1 MNQWCS
7 SRRAWDSCESAL
19 WGPGSPALVELLC
32 RIQDMPPVERD
43 QKEER
48 DLSPMVR
55 VNHKP
60 PQEEPQPASPA
71 VVHAEA
77 TPAFSNVPL
86 PVVLRL
92 QRGPMAPSGGDDQHV
107 KQLHTEERR
116 AELKRLLADRRLGQA
131 QAKPRSGLTM
141 AAALTPEQWRLVRSS
156 PESASIPAV
165 DSSQTEQTKQ
175 QPAVSSAVS
184 EASAAAHPAGF
195 ALQANN
201 EEVDTSDELR
211 LPPRGI
217 NPATIAEDVA
227 RIQAEQATE
236 RLRQRAQG
244 TEPTDADLT
253 AQLGLDELDPTRR
266 PILGLAGFVAANPED
281 PQGPQ
286 TLPLLLLRRELRGD
300 YNFLPFAKHVDL
312 DNLSRLL
319 RRELLLEPPG
329 ALTPSQ

>member
-1 MNQWCS
+1 
-7 SRRAWDSCESAL
+7 
-19 WGPGSPALVELLC
+19 
-32 RIQDMPPVERD
+32 
-43 QKEER
+43 
-48 DLSPMVR
+48 
-55 VNHKP
+55 
-60 PQEEPQPASPA
+60 
-71 VVHAEA
+71 
-77 TPAFSNVPL
+77 
-86 PVVLRL
+86 
-92 QRGPMAPSGGDDQHV
+92 MAPSGGDDQHV

-116 AELKRLLADRRLGQA
+116 EELKRLLADRRLGQV
-131 QAKPRSGLTM
+131 QAKPRSGFIM
-141 AAALTPEQWRLVRSS
+141 AAALTPTSKLATPEQWSLAKGGSS

-211 LPPRGI
+211 LPPQGI

-253 AQLGLDELDPTRR
+253 AQLGLDELDPTRW

-300 YNFLPFAKHVDL
+300 YNFLPFAKRVDL
-312 DNLSRLL
+312 DRLFGLSAVHSDRVAGISAAHSGHSSVQPPPG
-319 RRELLLEPPG
+319 LEPPG
-329 ALTPSQ
+329 ALTPWQ